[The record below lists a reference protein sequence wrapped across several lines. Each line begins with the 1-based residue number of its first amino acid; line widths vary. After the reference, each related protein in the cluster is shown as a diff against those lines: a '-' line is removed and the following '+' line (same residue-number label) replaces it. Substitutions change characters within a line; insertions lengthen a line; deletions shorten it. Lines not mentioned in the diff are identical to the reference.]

1 MQHRV
6 VTDYSNVKGNET
18 VKVFVRLRPPE
29 DGSNVSKQHIKD
41 LDKNNKITILDPRD
55 QTSHTGNEHT
65 FAFNEVF
72 NVETDQESIF
82 SQTAEPLV
90 TQTLRGYNTCCFA
103 YGQTGS
109 GKTYSMFGPPG
120 DDTVGII
127 PRAVND
133 VFQRLVQIQE
143 DKETAVVVSFLEMYC
158 DQIRDLGKAYLDKDS
173 GSGDSGSRQTTTDWY
188 EENKR
193 RQAGQYRPGSRG
205 NSGSRNGARSK
216 TPNKKSVGISGTR
229 FARRGVG
236 LATASEYVSQDLT
249 IHEDS
254 MGNVFVKDL
263 SVIPVSTP
271 EECLTVVQMGFK
283 LRATHETKM
292 NAVSSRS
299 HTVFTLTIV
308 QKDRITGETITGMLN
323 LVDLAGSERLHKSE
337 STGQRM
343 KEALAINGSL
353 TALGKVIMALDPG
366 SKGSHIPYRDSKLT
380 RLLQNSLGGNSYT
393 ALLATL
399 HPQEKHYEESLST
412 LQFANRCRNVRNQ
425 PRVNYIDQGGPDREK
440 RLKKL
445 MQELQTLKRQLS
457 SMEARHQ
464 AQVMALMAD
473 LGIEGELMPDGRF
486 QTANGEV
493 LGITATAANGAVEES
508 GGVPGSP
515 EELFNSTSGGGKGG
529 RRGRSGSVGGR
540 GARALAGGK
549 LGGAGIASQLKK
561 QLASESR
568 DKEKFKQKMHAFKN
582 ELDALKEKYESDSD
596 RLNTHVKRQHDQIL
610 NLTEE
615 LQELQ
620 GGASAQL
627 ELERQRHKD
636 EIDMVVNNNKILL
649 AKTAER
655 LKDVPKSLHVS
666 SEVLRESRAAAAKM
680 KAQTEA
686 QYNKLIDELNKS
698 HDLKLENMK
707 QQYDFLASKKKSEQ
721 EKFVEDFNKYY
732 AKKSNELSE
741 YKNELVM
748 LYNHCNML
756 STIVSKV
763 EQNAYPVRQL
773 ATGVKVFA
781 IPAKEKPHDIF
792 KDKGRLLHLREQLA
806 SSRRAVKRLQHSDKQ
821 VNAHTMPEINAPT
834 SGKQVRPRR
843 PPSAGS
849 QRQHGRNKR
858 GGGNSGDNGG
868 ILPPSRENQHNRIPV
883 VNMTQDDYDAPLL
896 YPQIDGSGSMQD
908 ALNFDNPEDLEKR
921 KPDELVNEVMKLR
934 QYISSGLRKKVEE
947 QVLNDLAGHETI
959 SYIKT
964 LEDERDHYKQE
975 LGTSI
980 QRQRALR
987 SSFNAQGRQLNKLKS
1002 NGGRGRIRPNSA
1014 SRGVSRGSNQ
1024 GGGFLIRPNTSST
1037 NRSHR

>member
-41 LDKNNKITILDPRD
+41 LEKSNKITILDPRD
-55 QTSHTGNEHT
+55 QTSHTGNEHA

-72 NVETDQESIF
+72 NVATNQESVF
-82 SQTAEPLV
+82 LQVSEPLV

-158 DQIRDLGKAYLDKDS
+158 DQIRDLGKAYLDKDT
-173 GSGDSGSRQTTTDWY
+173 GAGDSGSRQTTADWY

-193 RQAGQYRPGSRG
+193 RQAGKYRPGSRG
-205 NSGSRNGARSK
+205 NSGSRNGSGRN
-216 TPNKKSVGISGTR
+216 TPSKKSVGISGTR
-229 FARRGVG
+229 FAPRGVG

-343 KEALAINGSL
+343 KEALAINTSL

-508 GGVPGSP
+508 GGVPGSQS
-515 EELFNSTSGGGKGG
+515 ELFNATGGSGGA
-529 RRGRSGSVGGR
+529 RGRSGRGSGAR
-540 GARALAGGK
+540 GARALASGK
-549 LGGAGIASQLKK
+549 LGGAGLASQLKK

-568 DKEKFKQKMHAFKN
+568 DKEKFKQKMHAFKY
-582 ELDALKEKYESDSD
+582 ELDSLKEKYEADSD
-596 RLNTHVKRQHDQIL
+596 RLNTHVKRQHDQIQ
-610 NLTEE
+610 NLKEE

-636 EIDMVVNNNKILL
+636 EIETVVNNNKILL

-655 LKDVPKSLHVS
+655 LRDVPKSLHVS
-666 SEVLRESRAAAAKM
+666 SEVLRESRTAAAKM
-680 KAQTEA
+680 KVQTEA
-686 QYNKLIDELNKS
+686 QYNKLIEELNTS
-698 HDLKLENMK
+698 HELKLENMR
-707 QQYDFLASKKKSEQ
+707 QQYDFLSSKKKAEQ

-781 IPAKEKPHDIF
+781 IPQKDKPHDIF

-806 SSRRAVKRLQHSDKQ
+806 SSRRAVKRLQKSDKQ
-821 VNAHTMPEINAPT
+821 VMGETMPEINAPNANHA
-834 SGKQVRPRR
+834 RPRR
-843 PPSAGS
+843 PPSAGN
-849 QRQHGRNKR
+849 QRQHGRSKQ
-858 GGGNSGDNGG
+858 GKADNGG
-868 ILPPSRENQHNRIPV
+868 ILPPSRENPHNRIPV
-883 VNMTQDDYDAPLL
+883 VNMTQDSYDAPLL

-908 ALNFDNPEDLEKR
+908 VAFGVENPEELEKKSPEDLV
-921 KPDELVNEVMKLR
+921 DEVMKLR
-934 QYISSGLRKKVEE
+934 QYIQTGLRKKIEE

-959 SYIKT
+959 GYIKT
-964 LEDERDHYKQE
+964 LEDERDHYKNE
-975 LGTSI
+975 LSTSI

-987 SSFNAQGRQLNKLKS
+987 SSFNAQGRQLNKIRS
-1002 NGGRGRIRPNSA
+1002 SGGRARSRPLSA
-1014 SRGVSRGSNQ
+1014 TRGFSRGSAH
-1024 GGGFLIRPNTSST
+1024 GGFMRPSSAST